1 MSQNSKG
8 MAVVTGAS
16 SGIGAVYADRLAKR
30 GYDLIL
36 VARNAARLDALA
48 GRLRASTGRH
58 VSVIA
63 ADLNDRA
70 DLGRIETLLREHK
83 TITVLVNNA
92 GVAAVTPLL
101 GSDVDKMEAMVDLN
115 VVALTR
121 LTYAAVPGFVA
132 HGSGTI
138 INISSVVGIVPEV
151 INGVYAASKAYVLA
165 LSQSLHHELADKG
178 VRVQAVLPGA
188 TATELWE
195 IAGYP
200 HENMPK
206 ETVMSAEDLVDAAL
220 IGLDRGE
227 FVSIPPLQDETQW
240 TAYETARRA
249 MLGKLSNAAP
259 APRYRVAE
267 LAH

>member
-1 MSQNSKG
+1 MAQNSKG
-8 MAVVTGAS
+8 TAVVTGAS
-16 SGIGAVYADRLAKR
+16 SGIGAVYANRLAKR

-36 VARNAARLDALA
+36 VARNGARLDALA
-48 GRLRASTGRH
+48 ARLRSSTGRS

-70 DLGRIETLLREHK
+70 DLARVETLLRDDK
-83 TITVLVNNA
+83 SVTLLVNNA
-92 GVAAVTPLL
+92 GIGAVTPLV

-121 LTYAAVPGFVA
+121 LTYAAAPGFVA
-132 HGSGTI
+132 RGSGTI
-138 INISSVVGIVPEV
+138 INVSSVVAIEPEML
-151 INGVYAASKAYVLA
+151 NGVYGATKAYVLA
-165 LSQSLHHELADKG
+165 LSQSLIHELADKG

-188 TATELWE
+188 TATEFWD

-200 HENMPK
+200 HQNMPK
-206 ETVMSAEDLVDAAL
+206 AIVMTTEDLVDAAL
-220 IGLDRGE
+220 IDLDKGE
-227 FVSIPPLQDETQW
+227 FVSIPPLQDNGHW
-240 TAYETARRA
+240 AAYETARRA
-249 MLGKLSNAAP
+249 MSGKLSNAAP